1 MSENLPNNNSNEEID
16 LIIIFKLIG
25 RTFSKF
31 FHGVGKL
38 SNSLFRGF
46 IYLLKPIVDNIKLIS
61 IVVFAAAV
69 LGFVVER
76 LAKPV
81 FVSDMLVKPYFD
93 SKYQLA
99 NNVNYFNAL
108 IGSQNLTE
116 LSNVFEIDTLAA
128 SNLLGFEMEI
138 GPETQND
145 LLLQYDTYIKS
156 IDSTLAADVSYEEFI
171 ENRDILAGSIFLIKA
186 KSSSN
191 EIFPSLEKGFRKTFE
206 NQYSVKLKTIRD
218 STLLLKKASLK
229 VELKRVDSLQRIYLE
244 ILKSQAEEDNLPVTA
259 GGLFPLTQEKTVTR
273 EYDLFREELKL
284 RDNIRALDEVLVA
297 ESEFFDILSGFE
309 EVGTIEKEILQ
320 RYSIIFPVIL
330 LVFMTLLFVFLR
342 IFHFIKNYE

>member
-1 MSENLPNNNSNEEID
+1 
-16 LIIIFKLIG
+16 
-25 RTFSKF
+25 
-31 FHGVGKL
+31 
-38 SNSLFRGF
+38 
-46 IYLLKPIVDNIKLIS
+46 
-61 IVVFAAAV
+61 
-69 LGFVVER
+69 
-76 LAKPV
+76 
-81 FVSDMLVKPYFD
+81 
-93 SKYQLA
+93 
-99 NNVNYFNAL
+99 
-108 IGSQNLTE
+108 
-116 LSNVFEIDTLAA
+116 
-128 SNLLGFEMEI
+128 
-138 GPETQND
+138 
-145 LLLQYDTYIKS
+145 
-156 IDSTLAADVSYEEFI
+156 
-171 ENRDILAGSIFLIKA
+171 
-186 KSSSN
+186 
-191 EIFPSLEKGFRKTFE
+191 
-206 NQYSVKLKTIRD
+206 
-218 STLLLKKASLK
+218 